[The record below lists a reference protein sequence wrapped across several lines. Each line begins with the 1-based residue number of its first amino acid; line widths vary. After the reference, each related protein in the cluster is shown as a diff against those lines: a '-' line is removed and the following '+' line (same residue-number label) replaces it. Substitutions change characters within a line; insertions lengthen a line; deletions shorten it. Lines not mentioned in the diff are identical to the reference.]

1 MGWLLSLSSLVWG
14 QERPPIQ
21 LPDVVIV
28 GQEVRAAQ
36 EEKRLIQP
44 RTMPIGLKS
53 AVEAGK
59 VAHVAPSDA
68 IEVAGPTAENP
79 GCLLFSGLGGRK
91 DESMY
96 KRGLRHYNKRN
107 DVKARK
113 LFTRVVRTYPKST
126 YRGAAMFWLGE
137 SYYRDDDDEKALKYY
152 EDVVAT
158 YQREPLRDYA
168 LYRAAEIRLRGQ
180 HYEQAAGY
188 LRTLRAGYPASPTSE
203 YASYLTGEV
212 AFRQERFAPAV
223 EAFNVFLRRFP
234 RSALRPRTLLLLAES
249 LYRLRQ
255 YDAAQ
260 KGYQAFLTQYKMHP
274 LAPEARYGLGWA
286 LLKQN
291 DRAAAVRVFH
301 TQQGIAPE
309 PRIGEAIVYARLQ
322 GAIQRQDERGVQ
334 THLQRLRQDYP
345 AGTLM
350 AAALSELAW
359 ARFAAKDY
367 EEALRFYQ
375 QLLAHKQTPDQT
387 RDVAQYMVGEC
398 LYQQSRYAQAAA
410 AFRNIRRD
418 AVPVLREKAA
428 FRLGATLYHRRE
440 YAPAAQVLQAFVVR
454 YAASPYRDEALF
466 WLAETQFAQEAYR
479 TALQTFGRLSPKGRL
494 YDYALY
500 GRGWTFMRL
509 EQWSQ
514 AVQAFRQLVVRFPA
528 SAVRADALYRLGES
542 LQQTGEREA
551 AQQYFARYLT
561 TYPQGALAPA
571 AQLQLALLSGKEVG
585 IEQTIE
591 ALRNVQQ
598 RFPGTPQAAD
608 AQYRL
613 GETLFRYERFA
624 QSRDAFE
631 TFVQTYPAHA
641 KTVRARVRIAD
652 AHYNEKQ
659 FRAALTAYQ
668 KASILSQRSPLRAD
682 ARYGVVL
689 CHYQLAQYGHFLRE
703 TDVFIRAFP
712 QHALSVSLLLQVAQY
727 YQEHQQLQEAVQTY
741 TRIVRDYKDSVQV
754 DKARFRLGE
763 LYGALGETD
772 KALETYELLLRS
784 GHDTS
789 LQADALFAQGQA
801 YEASGKAPEAVERYV
816 RIAED
821 YPEASV
827 AARGLYQAGRVL
839 QGQRKYRQAQQYF
852 EGAVERYPANPIRFA
867 SWLQWGMTLLE
878 QRQPARALP
887 LLQQAQQ
894 APAAHIAARA
904 QAQIGR
910 AHSLAGDLQQG
921 INAFLRV
928 AYLYPEEKTLVATAF
943 RQAAQNYVKLGK
955 CAEALKVYSKLLN
968 QVSGQERDA
977 IQQDIAKSQCQ

>member
-1 MGWLLSLSSLVWG
+1 MWWLLSLSSLLWG

-59 VAHVAPSDA
+59 VAHIAPSDA

-79 GCLLFSGLGGRK
+79 GCLLFSGFGGRQ
-91 DESMY
+91 DERVY
-96 KRGLRHYNKRN
+96 KRALRHYNKRN
-107 DVKARK
+107 DAKARE
-113 LFTRVVRTYPKST
+113 LFTRVVRAYPKSS
-126 YRGAAMFWLGE
+126 YRGAAVFWLGE
-137 SYYRDDDDEKALKYY
+137 SYYRHDDDEKALSYY

-180 HYEQAAGY
+180 HYEQAVSY
-188 LRTLRAGYPASPTSE
+188 LTTLRTEYPASPTSE

-234 RSALRPRTLLLLAES
+234 QSALRPRTLLLLAES
-249 LYRLRQ
+249 LYRLQQ
-255 YDAAQ
+255 YDVAQ
-260 KGYQAFLTQYKMHP
+260 KGYQAFLTQYETHP
-274 LAPEARYGLGWA
+274 LASEARYGLGWA

-291 DRAAAVRVFH
+291 DVAAAERVFQ
-301 TQQGIAPE
+301 TQQGITPE
-309 PRIGEAIVYARLQ
+309 PRVGEAIVYAQLQ
-322 GAIQRQDERGVQ
+322 GALQQQDERSVQ
-334 THLQRLRQDYP
+334 MHVQRLRRDYP

-367 EEALRFYQ
+367 KQALRFYQ
-375 QLLAHKQTPDQT
+375 QLLAHRQTPDQT

-410 AFRNIRRD
+410 AFRDIRRE
-418 AVPVLREKAA
+418 AAPALREKAA

-440 YAPAAQVLQAFVVR
+440 YAPAARVLQAFVVR

-479 TALQTFGRLSPKGRL
+479 AALQTYGRLSPQGRL
-494 YDYALY
+494 YDYTLY
-500 GRGWTFMRL
+500 GRGWTLMRL
-509 EQWSQ
+509 EQWPQ
-514 AVQAFRQLVVRFPA
+514 AVRAFRQLVERFPD
-528 SAVRADALYRLGES
+528 SAVRADALYRLAES
-542 LQQTGEREA
+542 LQQVGEREV
-551 AQQYFARYLT
+551 AQQHFASYLAM
-561 TYPQGALAPA
+561 YPQGALAPA
-571 AQLQLALLSGKEVG
+571 AQLQLALLSGKETG

-591 ALRNVQQ
+591 ALRDVQQ

-624 QSRDAFE
+624 QARDAFE
-631 TFVQTYPAHA
+631 TFVKTYPTHTKA
-641 KTVRARVRIAD
+641 VRARLRIAD

-659 FRAALTAYQ
+659 FRDALIAYQ
-668 KASILSQRSPLRAD
+668 KASILSQHSPLRAD

-703 TDVFIRAFP
+703 TDAFIRAFP

-727 YQEHQQLQEAVQTY
+727 YQEHQQLQDAVQTY
-741 TRIVRDYKDSVQV
+741 TRIVRDYEGSVQV
-754 DKARFRLGE
+754 DKAQFRLGE
-763 LYGALGETD
+763 LYTTLGETE

-801 YEASGKAPEAVERYV
+801 YEALGKAPEAVERYV

-821 YPEASV
+821 YPEAAV

-839 QGQRKYRQAQQYF
+839 QGQRRYRRAQQNF
-852 EGAVERYPANPIRFA
+852 KGAVERYPADPIRFA
-867 SWLQWGMTLLE
+867 SWLQWGVTLLE
-878 QRQPARALP
+878 QRQPTRALP

-894 APAAHIAARA
+894 APDTYIAARA

-955 CAEALKVYSKLLN
+955 CAEALKVYAKLLN
-968 QVSGQERDA
+968 QASRQERDT
-977 IQQDIAKSQCQ
+977 IQQDIARSGCQ